1 MNNKKIEI
9 LLHKYLIISNIIKMS
24 IENYGILTN
33 HGLLNYVIQNSL
45 ITSFK
50 KKDIQAYEYLNL
62 NLIYDDFLFQMNE
75 YLKIKV
81 INEKSNLLDEIELK
95 KQRYRKR
102 IYEFIETVY
111 QPIIHDKENNQKI
124 KLSDDEF
131 EKEIEL
137 YYS

>member
-1 MNNKKIEI
+1 
-9 LLHKYLIISNIIKMS
+9 MS